1 MRLDALDSNQNC
13 ITGFNKKE
21 ILNNQQAQADGLC
34 LLKIL
39 HVIVMVSLQTACF
52 KQVQQVRR

>member
-1 MRLDALDSNQNC
+1 MHSIQIRIVLLAS
-13 ITGFNKKE
+13 IKKE